1 MTRLLFIDPTTSHP
15 YQPRTL
21 YDRAA
26 GATPTS
32 VVRVAEGLA
41 QRGHRVTV
49 AQCHRSWPSRS
60 PGGVAYVPFAFYGS
74 WSHLPSADAVV
85 VVEQH
90 KVLPRVRRQFP
101 EARLALWLRDVPG
114 RRRRSLGSTAA
125 EADATVVCVSDAH
138 RAAVRDLLDGADG
151 WARTARIHDPVDDTA
166 EPDGTVPDRTKL
178 VAVANLGGGLG
189 EVLAAFAHVRTARPG
204 VRLYVVGEGRMEG
217 GLSPGVVP
225 LGPLPHREVMRHVRE
240 AFAVFQPQAGAEVIS
255 GRLFAEANAVGTPV
269 LAHAHAAVRE
279 ALAES
284 PGAQGQLVDA
294 RDPTA
299 AARRLARWWE
309 EGRPPVMCPLFL
321 RTSRVVADW
330 ERLLEVEVPSRAV
343 RVVPAPVARVP
354 AAVAA

>member
-21 YDRAA
+21 YDRAV
-26 GATPTS
+26 GATSTS

-74 WSHLPSADAVV
+74 WTHLPSADAVV

-90 KVLPRVRRQFP
+90 KVLPRVRRQFS

-114 RRRRSLGSTAA
+114 RRRRSLGATAA
-125 EADATVVCVSDAH
+125 EADATVVCLSDAH

-166 EPDGTVPDRTKL
+166 VPDGTAPDASKL
-178 VAVANLGGGLG
+178 VAVAGPSGGLS
-189 EVLAAFAHVRTARPG
+189 EVLAAFAHVRERRPTA
-204 VRLYVVGEGRMEG
+204 RLYVVGEGRVEG
-217 GLSPGVVP
+217 GLPAGVVP

-240 AFAVFQPQAGAEVIS
+240 AFALFHPQAGAEVVS

-284 PGAQGQLVDA
+284 AGDGRQLVDA
-294 RDPTA
+294 RDGTA
-299 AARRLARWWE
+299 AARRLEQWWA
-309 EGRPPVMCPLFL
+309 EGRPAVTCPLAL
-321 RTSRVVADW
+321 RTHRVVADW
-330 ERLLEVEVPSRAV
+330 ERLLEVEAPSRAV
-343 RVVPAPVARVP
+343 RVVSPPL
-354 AAVAA
+354 AVAA